1 MTPTLKR
8 PADPPVVIPCRSALM
23 HHQARGIG
31 NRPRVTHAVPG
42 DAALFPTPG
51 GEQTVLAVCG
61 TTAVFPAPG
70 GRRPPLFPRFGSPLV
85 CQRCRHRLHLH
96 PSLDAERTVLLAA
109 VNRLDAQ
116 AGSVHD
122 LIGRVQRYAAAG
134 QWTGP
139 VRSPARA
146 RAILDE
152 LVACRLV
159 TVVQGAQLPRY
170 LGCAPDRPGE
180 HYYLPADLIEMVDG
194 HAPDPITPPDYDL
207 AV

>member
-1 MTPTLKR
+1 M
-8 PADPPVVIPCRSALM
+8 
-23 HHQARGIG
+23 
-31 NRPRVTHAVPG
+31 
-42 DAALFPTPG
+42 
-51 GEQTVLAVCG
+51 
-61 TTAVFPAPG
+61 
-70 GRRPPLFPRFGSPLV
+70 
-85 CQRCRHRLHLH
+85 
-96 PSLDAERTVLLAA
+96 LLAA

-152 LVACRLV
+152 LVAYRLV
-159 TVVQGAQLPRY
+159 TVVQVPQLARY
-170 LGCAPDRPGE
+170 LGCPARPPGE